1 MKNKI
6 EVKIL
11 QFGFC
16 LPLSEVVIWLF
27 ISYIVDIHNTLAV
40 LHMLTY
46 IYFACMQIMH
56 TFEMQVIYSIFSG
69 TPDSSTFW
77 QNIVAHLMY
86 CREMLASERI
96 FILIKHVPSLF
107 SEIEHWYTK
116 QQAPLAFSNIYFSA
130 SYTFSSWI

>member
-16 LPLSEVVIWLF
+16 LPPEVVIWLC

-46 IYFACMQIMH
+46 IYFAYMQIMH

-77 QNIVAHLMY
+77 QNIVAHLM
-86 CREMLASERI
+86 
-96 FILIKHVPSLF
+96 
-107 SEIEHWYTK
+107 
-116 QQAPLAFSNIYFSA
+116 
-130 SYTFSSWI
+130 